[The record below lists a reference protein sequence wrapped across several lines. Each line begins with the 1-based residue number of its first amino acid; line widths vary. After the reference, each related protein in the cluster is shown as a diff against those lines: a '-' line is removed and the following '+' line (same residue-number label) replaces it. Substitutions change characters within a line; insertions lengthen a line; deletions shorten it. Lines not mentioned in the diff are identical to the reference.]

1 MPSPYAKLLSLRI
14 EPFIP
19 GFTQRLL
26 QQFHFILMHIRIDL
40 KPMDLPALQSGWVD
54 DYFPEEQNEKHEKSV
69 EDDKKAL

>member
-19 GFTQRLL
+19 GLTQRLL
-26 QQFHFILMHIRIDL
+26 QQFYFILMYIRIDL
-40 KPMDLPALQSGWVD
+40 KSTDLPALQADWVD
-54 DYFPEEQNEKHEKSV
+54 DYCPEEQNEKHEKSV